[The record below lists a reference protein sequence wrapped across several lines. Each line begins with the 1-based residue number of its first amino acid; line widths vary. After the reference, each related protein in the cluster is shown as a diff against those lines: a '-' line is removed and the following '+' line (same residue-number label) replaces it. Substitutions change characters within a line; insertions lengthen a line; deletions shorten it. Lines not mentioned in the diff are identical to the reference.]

1 MVFMNNRKA
10 YEELLEIQCETF
22 SKMIY
27 LIQQISKCDTSLH
40 SQAQKDT
47 PDVSVLEKIT
57 FEKDRLIQS
66 LDILSKSAS
75 TAQLEIY
82 KYQFEFLDA
91 FSHPL
96 YLKLEALEGM
106 AMDKLNNLVAIEDS
120 QNPTTIQQLNAYKE
134 RLELDIKIKEVP
146 MEKRQIFF
154 VDLKNP

>member
-1 MVFMNNRKA
+1 MNNRKA

-40 SQAQKDT
+40 AQAQKNT
-47 PDVSVLEKIT
+47 PDINALEEIT
-57 FEKDRLIQS
+57 FKKDRLIQS
-66 LDILSKSAS
+66 LDILSQSAS
-75 TAQLEIY
+75 TAQLEIH
-82 KYQFEFLDA
+82 KYQIEFLDA

-106 AMDKLNNLVAIEDS
+106 AMDRLNKLVSTEDS

-134 RLELDIKIKEVP
+134 RLELDLKIKEVP

-154 VDLKNP
+154 VNLKK